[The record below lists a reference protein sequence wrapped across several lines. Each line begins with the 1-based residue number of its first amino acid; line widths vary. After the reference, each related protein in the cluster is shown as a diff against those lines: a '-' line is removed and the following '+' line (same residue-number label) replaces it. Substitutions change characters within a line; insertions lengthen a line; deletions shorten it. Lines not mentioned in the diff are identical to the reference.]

1 MDMSEWGKPCLP
13 QTLYFQLHVF
23 FSKVHSYPTYV
34 QRFCG
39 RSQKRILE
47 KHSFLFMVWP
57 FTQSGHDGIMTFQ
70 VRWLGS
76 GMALIYIK

>member
-1 MDMSEWGKPCLP
+1 M
-13 QTLYFQLHVF
+13 
-23 FSKVHSYPTYV
+23 